1 MEEERGNMEKDR
13 GKEEEKAVG
22 REKESEKRERNEK
35 RMEEQERRRRRKRDV
50 IWRGLDGEDQEE
62 RRALLER
69 FMEVVLD
76 RKAGIVDST
85 EVREE

>member
-1 MEEERGNMEKDR
+1 MEEDR
-13 GKEEEKAVG
+13 RKEEEKAVG
-22 REKESEKRERNEK
+22 KEREKRERNEK
-35 RMEEQERRRRRKRDV
+35 RMEEQKRRRRRKRDM

-85 EVREE
+85 EVNDRRNDRGTGGC